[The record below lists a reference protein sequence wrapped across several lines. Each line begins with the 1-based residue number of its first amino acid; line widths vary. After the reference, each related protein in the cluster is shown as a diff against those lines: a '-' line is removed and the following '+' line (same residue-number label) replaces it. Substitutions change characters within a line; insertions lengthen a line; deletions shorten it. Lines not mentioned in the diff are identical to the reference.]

1 ASVNALAIA
10 RHFEGHPK
18 IERVLY
24 PGLMSHAG
32 HGIAKRQMTDGFGGM
47 LSLLVKGGA
56 EEARKVCTRLKVIIA
71 ATSLGGVE
79 SLAEH
84 RSEAEVLDAY
94 SATVIGAVE
103 RAGPAVVH
111 IAVAAS
117 QGRGGTGSGFI
128 VSADGLILT
137 NSHVVSGAR
146 SIAVSTSDGQRAQAR
161 IIGEDPDTDIAV
173 IRSDANLAV
182 PALALSDSKSVKVG
196 QLAVAIGNPLGFEQ
210 TVTTGV

>member
-1 ASVNALAIA
+1 MFDLDENQPEITP
-10 RHFEGHPK
+10 R
-18 IERVLY
+18 
-24 PGLMSHAG
+24 
-32 HGIAKRQMTDGFGGM
+32 
-47 LSLLVKGGA
+47 A
-56 EEARKVCTRLKVIIA
+56 EP
-71 ATSLGGVE
+71 
-79 SLAEH
+79 

-196 QLAVAIGNPLGFEQ
+196 QLAVAIKGRHS
-210 TVTTGV
+210 

>member
-1 ASVNALAIA
+1 PRLRSVASVAWPSTA
-10 RHFEGHPK
+10 RRSKARQARLP
-18 IERVLY
+18 ITSSVSRSASRMPTILS
-24 PGLMSHAG
+24 PISNRRSAG
-32 HGIAKRQMTDGFGGM
+32 FRPSGRFGVSIPYTRSYGCPM
-47 LSLLVKGGA
+47 FDLDENQPEITPRA
-56 EEARKVCTRLKVIIA
+56 EP
-71 ATSLGGVE
+71 
-79 SLAEH
+79 

-117 QGRGGTGSGFI
+117 QGRGGAGSGFI
-128 VSADGLILT
+128 VSADGLIFT

-146 SIAVSTSDGQRAQAR
+146 NIAVSTSDGQRAQAR

-182 PALALSDSKSVKVG
+182 
-196 QLAVAIGNPLGFEQ
+196 
-210 TVTTGV
+210 